1 MMRYIPNTDA
11 DRQVMV
17 EAIGLPAVED
27 LFNGIPDDLRFAG
40 PLNIP
45 KALAEQEVLRHMRT
59 LAGHNANVEDYAAF
73 LGAGAYH
80 HFIPSIV
87 PVLTS
92 RGEFMTAYTPYQPEM
107 AQGTLQAVY
116 EYQTLICQLADME
129 VANASLYDAST
140 GVAEAVLMAR
150 RVTQRDEAL
159 LSEAVHPEYRA
170 VLRTYLQNLGM
181 QVHEIAV
188 DEAGQTPLARMRER
202 LSPRMACVVVQSP
215 NFFGVIEDLTGFAEA
230 LHHEKAL
237 LVQVVAEPV
246 SLGLL
251 KPPGA
256 WGADIVV
263 GEGQSFGNALSYGGP
278 YLGFFATKDQ
288 YVRQMPGRLAGE
300 TVDTEGRRGYV
311 LTLSTREQH
320 IRREKA
326 TSNICTNEGLCALA
340 ATIHLCTLGKVGL
353 RRLAELNL
361 QRATYARQQLA
372 AIPGCRVPF
381 TGPTFNEFV
390 LETPKPAGDLIR
402 QLSAQR
408 LIPGIDLGRFYPERF
423 HQLLMCVT
431 EMNSRDDIDR
441 LCSAL
446 STAVRAP

>member
-1 MMRYIPNTDA
+1 MRYIPNT
-11 DRQVMV
+11 
-17 EAIGLPAVED
+17 EAECHAMLEAMGLSAIEA
-27 LFNGIPDDLRFAG
+27 LFDSIPEELRFAG
-40 PLNIP
+40 PLDIP
-45 KALAEQEVLRHMRT
+45 KALSEQEVLRQMRT
-59 LAGHNANVEDYAAF
+59 LAGRNANVEDYAAF

-116 EYQTLICQLADME
+116 EYQTLICQLTDME

-150 RVTQRDEAL
+150 RLTQRDEVL

-170 VLRTYLQNLGM
+170 VLRTYVQNLGM
-181 QVHEIAV
+181 QVCEIPV
-188 DEAGQTPLARMRER
+188 DEAGQTPLSQVQER
-202 LSPRMACVVVQSP
+202 LSPRTACVVMQSP
-215 NFFGVIEDLTGFAEA
+215 NFWGVIEDLTGFAEV
-230 LHHEKAL
+230 LQRDMAL
-237 LVQVVAEPV
+237 LVQVIAEPV

-263 GEGQSFGNALSYGGP
+263 GEGQSFGNTLSYGGP
-278 YLGFFATKDQ
+278 YLGFFATRDR
-288 YVRQMPGRLAGE
+288 YVRQMPGRLVGE
-300 TVDTEGRRGYV
+300 TIDTEGRRGYV

-326 TSNICTNEGLCALA
+326 TSNICTNEGLCALT
-340 ATIHLCTLGKVGL
+340 ATIHLCTLGKIGL

-372 AIPGCRVPF
+372 AIPGCRIPF

-390 LETPKPAGDLIR
+390 LETPQLAATLIR
-402 QLSAQR
+402 QLSMQH
-408 LIPGIDLGRFYPERF
+408 LLPGLDLGRFDSERS

-431 EMNSRDDIDR
+431 EMNSRAEIDQ
-441 LCSAL
+441 LCAAL
-446 STAVRAP
+446 STAIRAA

>member
-1 MMRYIPNTDA
+1 MRYIPNT
-11 DRQVMV
+11 
-17 EAIGLPAVED
+17 EAECHAMLEAMGLSAIEA
-27 LFNGIPDDLRFAG
+27 LFDSIPEELRFAG
-40 PLNIP
+40 PLDIP
-45 KALAEQEVLRHMRT
+45 KALSEQEVLRQMRT
-59 LAGHNANVEDYAAF
+59 LAGRNANVEDYAAF

-116 EYQTLICQLADME
+116 EYQTLICQLTDME

-150 RVTQRDEAL
+150 RLTQRDEVL

-170 VLRTYLQNLGM
+170 VLRTYVQNLGM
-181 QVHEIAV
+181 QVCEIPV
-188 DEAGQTPLARMRER
+188 DEAGQTPLSQVQER
-202 LSPRMACVVVQSP
+202 LSPRTACVVMQSP
-215 NFFGVIEDLTGFAEA
+215 NFWGVIEDLTGFAEVVQRDM
-230 LHHEKAL
+230 AL
-237 LVQVVAEPV
+237 LVQVIAEPV

-263 GEGQSFGNALSYGGP
+263 GEGQSFGNTLSYGGP
-278 YLGFFATKDQ
+278 YLGFFATRDR
-288 YVRQMPGRLAGE
+288 YVRQMPGRLVGE
-300 TVDTEGRRGYV
+300 TIDTEGRRGYV

-326 TSNICTNEGLCALA
+326 TSNICTNEGLCALT
-340 ATIHLCTLGKVGL
+340 ATIHLCTLGKIGL

-372 AIPGCRVPF
+372 AIPGCRIPF

-390 LETPKPAGDLIR
+390 LETPQLAATLIR
-402 QLSAQR
+402 QLSMQH
-408 LIPGIDLGRFYPERF
+408 LLPGLDLGRFDSERS

-431 EMNSRDDIDR
+431 EMNSRAEIDQ
-441 LCSAL
+441 LCAAL
-446 STAVRAP
+446 STAIRAA

>member
-1 MMRYIPNTDA
+1 MRYIPNTDA
-11 DRQVMV
+11 DRQVML

-27 LFNGIPDDLRFAG
+27 LFSGIPDGLRFAG

-116 EYQTLICQLADME
+116 EYQTLICQLVDME

-188 DEAGQTPLARMRER
+188 DEAGQTPLARVRER
-202 LSPRMACVVVQSP
+202 LSPRMACVIVQSP

-230 LHHEKAL
+230 LHDEKAL
-237 LVQVVAEPV
+237 LVQAVAEPV

-372 AIPGCRVPF
+372 AIPGCHVPF

-390 LETPKPAGDLIR
+390 LETPKPAGDFIR

-408 LIPGIDLGRFYPERF
+408 LIPGIDLERFYPERS

>member
-1 MMRYIPNTDA
+1 MRYIPNTDA
-11 DRQVMV
+11 ECHAML
-17 EAIGLPAVED
+17 EAMGLSAIEA
-27 LFNGIPDDLRFAG
+27 LFDSIPEELRFAG
-40 PLNIP
+40 PLDIP
-45 KALAEQEVLRHMRT
+45 KALSEQEVLRQMRT
-59 LAGHNANVEDYAAF
+59 LAGRNANVEDYAAF

-116 EYQTLICQLADME
+116 EYQTLICQLTDME

-150 RVTQRDEAL
+150 RLTQRDEVL

-170 VLRTYLQNLGM
+170 VLRTYVQNLGM
-181 QVHEIAV
+181 QVCEIPV
-188 DEAGQTPLARMRER
+188 DEAGQTPLSQVQER
-202 LSPRMACVVVQSP
+202 LSPRTACVVMQSP
-215 NFFGVIEDLTGFAEA
+215 NFWGVIEDLTGFAEV
-230 LHHEKAL
+230 LQRDMAL
-237 LVQVVAEPV
+237 LVQVIAEPV

-263 GEGQSFGNALSYGGP
+263 GEGQSFGNTLSYGGP
-278 YLGFFATKDQ
+278 YLGFFATRDR
-288 YVRQMPGRLAGE
+288 YVRQMPGRLVGE
-300 TVDTEGRRGYV
+300 TIDTEGRRGYV

-326 TSNICTNEGLCALA
+326 TSNICTNEGLCALT
-340 ATIHLCTLGKVGL
+340 ATIHLCTLGKIGL

-372 AIPGCRVPF
+372 AIPGCRIPF

-390 LETPKPAGDLIR
+390 LETPQLAATLIR
-402 QLSAQR
+402 QLSMQH
-408 LIPGIDLGRFYPERF
+408 LLPGLDLGRFDSERS

-431 EMNSRDDIDR
+431 EMNSRAEIDQ
-441 LCSAL
+441 LCAAL
-446 STAVRAP
+446 STAIRAA